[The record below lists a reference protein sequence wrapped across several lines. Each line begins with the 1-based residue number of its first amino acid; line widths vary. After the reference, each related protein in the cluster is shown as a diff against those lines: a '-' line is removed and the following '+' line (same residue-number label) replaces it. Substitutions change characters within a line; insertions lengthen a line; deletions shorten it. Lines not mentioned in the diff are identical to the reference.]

1 MIKQKDKPKKQ
12 KTPKSVNNKKKQK
25 APKPVDNVKQKSK
38 KSADSKKQKTKISIS
53 LFHQL
58 RTKLIVSF
66 MIPVCC
72 IVILGVV
79 SYQKAYSAIIT
90 SYETSA
96 SQTMNMMN
104 QYLTLA
110 IDTIRSTYKSYL
122 NEDEVI
128 KYLKGIYA
136 IDPAKQTNT
145 KKSYVAT
152 LKTSVNTD
160 SLVSNIYLFADDIP
174 EISTATIEEEKP
186 YTAYTQ
192 TEEGAIIKA
201 DKYNYYLFGNKSSEA
216 NTIFATDDSVYALRL
231 ARGYSQG
238 SAAMI
243 IDINKESV
251 INTLSSIDVGEGGHV
266 ALVTFDGTEFYADG
280 TSENQNTIFTGSTF
294 YQDAVANEKTSGMEY
309 VTYDGQQYLFL
320 YSKIVD
326 YNAVICTLIPQ
337 SVIVAQASSIKTIT
351 VLLVVIAVFIAAILG
366 SILSNHINR
375 NIKYILAQLKK
386 VSDGDLTTHLSV
398 KSKDEFRLL
407 GEGVNTMITNMKN
420 LITNVTAASDALN
433 HTALQVAESADTFVG
448 TSRDIQD
455 AISEIESGVIN
466 LDENSADCMVQMD
479 TLSSKI
485 HDVTTGTNEIGTLTD
500 AASNSIT
507 EGITS
512 MDRLTESAKQTSEKT
527 ENVIQ
532 AIEALSEKSRSIGQI
547 VESINHIAKET
558 NLLSLNASIE
568 AARAGEAGRG
578 FAVVAEQIRELA
590 DQSAASA
597 GQIQKIIEDII
608 SNTSEVVSI
617 AKEAADTVT
626 SQESAMQQTAD
637 AFQTMD
643 THIHSLITSLSQITL
658 NVENM
663 EQARSTTLNAI
674 ESISSV
680 SAQTAAGSKNVQT
693 TVNAQQ
699 SAITTLEQASDSV
712 KAKAEELAELLRQFI
727 I

>member
-1 MIKQKDKPKKQ
+1 MMKQKEKQTQEKTKKQEKAKRQKTEKQ
-12 KTPKSVNNKKKQK
+12 KTPKSVNNKKE
-25 APKPVDNVKQKSK
+25 KSK
-38 KSADSKKQKTKISIS
+38 NTIS

-58 RTKLIVSF
+58 RTKLIISF
-66 MIPVCC
+66 MVPVCC
-72 IVILGVV
+72 IVILGFV

-145 KKSYVAT
+145 KKSYVST
-152 LKTSVNTD
+152 LKTSINTD
-160 SLVSNIYLFADDIP
+160 SLVSNIYLFADDVP
-174 EISTATIEEEKP
+174 AISTGTIEEAKP

-201 DKYNYYLFGNKSSEA
+201 DKYNYYLFGNQSEA
-216 NTIFATDDSVYALRL
+216 NTIFTTDSSIYALRL

-238 SAAMI
+238 SAAMV

-280 TSENQNTIFTGSTF
+280 TSKNQDTIFTSSTF
-294 YQDAVANEKTSGMEY
+294 YQDAIANEEASGMEY

-320 YSKIVD
+320 YSKIVE
-326 YNAVICTLIPQ
+326 YNAMLCTLIPQ

-351 VLLVVIAVFIAAILG
+351 VLLVVIAVIIAAILG
-366 SILSNHINR
+366 SVLSNYINK
-375 NIKYILAQLKK
+375 NIKYILKQLKK
-386 VSDGDLTTHLSV
+386 VSDGDLTTHLTV
-398 KSKDEFRLL
+398 KSKGEFRLL
-407 GEGVNTMITNMKN
+407 GDGVNTMITNMKN

-433 HTALQVAESADTFVG
+433 HTALQVAESADTFVS
-448 TSRDIQD
+448 TSRDIQG

-466 LDENSADCMVQMD
+466 LDENSADCMTQMD
-479 TLSSKI
+479 TLSGKI
-485 HDVTTGTNEIGTLTD
+485 GDVTTGTNEIGTLTD
-500 AASNSIT
+500 AASSSIT

-527 ENVIQ
+527 ENVIL

-617 AKEAADTVT
+617 AQEAADTW
-626 SQESAMQQTAD
+626 
-637 AFQTMD
+637 
-643 THIHSLITSLSQITL
+643 I
-658 NVENM
+658 
-663 EQARSTTLNAI
+663 
-674 ESISSV
+674 
-680 SAQTAAGSKNVQT
+680 
-693 TVNAQQ
+693 
-699 SAITTLEQASDSV
+699 
-712 KAKAEELAELLRQFI
+712 
-727 I
+727 